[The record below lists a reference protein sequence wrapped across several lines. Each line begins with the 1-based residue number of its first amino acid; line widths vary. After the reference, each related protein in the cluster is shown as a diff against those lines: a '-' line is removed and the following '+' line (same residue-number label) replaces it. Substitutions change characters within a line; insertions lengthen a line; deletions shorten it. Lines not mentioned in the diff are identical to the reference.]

1 MEKMIY
7 PGSFDP
13 MTYGHLDIIERAAK
27 LCGKLFIVVGNNPN
41 KKYMFSVEERMEMI
55 KKETKHLDNIEVSHV
70 EGLIIDFCAERDIR
84 IMIRGL
90 RALSDFDYEFQLST
104 TNRFLSDKIET
115 VFLMSKPTH
124 TFLSSSQAKEIGQY
138 GGDLSHFVSD
148 HIAKAIYK
156 KFDK

>member
-13 MTYGHLDIIERAAK
+13 ITFGHLDIIERAAK
-27 LCGKLFIVVGNNPN
+27 LCDTLHLVVGNNPSKN
-41 KKYMFSVEERMEMI
+41 YTFTVEERIEMLTTATSHI
-55 KKETKHLDNIEVSHV
+55 KNLVISHV
-70 EGLIIDFCAERDIR
+70 DGLIIDYCVEHDIT

-104 TNRFLSDKIET
+104 TNRFLYDKIET

-124 TFLSSSQAKEIGQY
+124 TFLSSSQAKEIGRF
-138 GGDLSHFVSD
+138 GGDLSQFVSD
-148 HIAKAIYK
+148 EIAEAIYK
-156 KFDK
+156 KFK

>member
-13 MTYGHLDIIERAAK
+13 ITFGHLDIIERAAK
-27 LCGKLFIVVGNNPN
+27 LCSILHVVVGNNPN
-41 KKYMFSVEERMEMI
+41 KKYTFSVEERIEML
-55 KKETKHLDNIEVSHV
+55 KESTAHIENLVISHV
-70 EGLIIDFCAERDIR
+70 DGLIIDYCVDYDIA

-104 TNRFLSDKIET
+104 TNRFLYDKIET

-124 TFLSSSQAKEIGQY
+124 TFLSSSQAKEIGQF
-138 GGDLSHFVSD
+138 GGDLSQFVSD
-148 HIAKAIYK
+148 SIAQAIYK
-156 KFDK
+156 KFK